1 MSFRWNPLNEETVA
15 RKKRGAGEA
24 DSGMPGQRKA
34 IGFEAAAGWRVQR
47 VGTAGLPQ
55 PVGCLARA
63 DQPRCEKPFMIGGFE
78 ARLKSAP
85 RLSFCAPKTCR
96 DAPALFCGWALILPL
111 GRSLLRRLPSKAKS
125 FPDAGRRVR
134 LLGHPDTLGNVL
146 LTVTGSAENHRNPF
160 VFFRRPSK
168 PCAAT
173 FGTSCRTPFLA
184 FGHAFCYGPKAL
196 VG

>member
-34 IGFEAAAGWRVQR
+34 IGFEAAAGRRVQR

-85 RLSFCAPKTCR
+85 RLSSCAPKTCR
-96 DAPALFCGWALILPL
+96 DAPALFYRWALIPPL

-125 FPDAGRRVR
+125 FPGYRKR
-134 LLGHPDTLGNVL
+134 GKP
-146 LTVTGSAENHRNPF
+146 SKPF

-184 FGHAFCYGPKAL
+184 FGHAFAMDRRL
-196 VG
+196 W